1 MAWQQGDQWGQ
12 SDNPLQDIFKKFER
26 MFSGGGG
33 GRGPIKGLKTIIA
46 LGAILLFF
54 VAAFYTV
61 APDEQGVVKRFGK
74 VVRVTNPGPHFRL
87 PIFETVLKPQVTK
100 VHPVAIGFRRDPS
113 GRAQVL
119 PREALM
125 LTGDENIWQVE
136 TVVQYRI
143 QDAEAYLFNVAG
155 VEATIKK
162 SSEAAIR
169 EVLGRTLVDD
179 ALTTGK
185 QQIQTETQTIA
196 QAILDSYGAGVEI
209 TTVQLKDVSPPK
221 EVVAAFKD
229 VASAKEDRERL
240 IRQAQSY
247 ENDIIPKAKG
257 QAAQIV
263 NEAEAFSQARVA
275 RAKGEGNRF
284 VKQLKEYRRGKDVIR
299 KRIYIET
306 MEEILPRMDKV
317 IIEGNIAGGILP
329 YLPLTPGSRAKGNV
343 EQ

>member
-12 SDNPLQDIFKKFER
+12 SNNPLQDIFKKFER
-26 MFSGGGG
+26 QFGGGG
-33 GRGPIKGLKTIIA
+33 GGPIKGLKTIIA
-46 LGAILLFF
+46 LGAIIFFF
-54 VAAFYTV
+54 VTAFYTV
-61 APDEQGVVKRFGK
+61 APDEQGVVKRFGE
-74 VVRVTNPGPHFRL
+74 VVRTTGPGPHFRL
-87 PIFETVLKPQVTK
+87 PLIETVLKPQVTK
-100 VHPVAIGFRRDPS
+100 IHTVGIGFRRDPS

-125 LTGDENIWQVE
+125 LTGDENILQVE
-136 TVVQYRI
+136 MVVQYRI
-143 QDAEAYLFNVAG
+143 QDAEDYLFNIAG
-155 VEATIKK
+155 IDATIKK

-169 EVLGRTLVDD
+169 EVIGKTLVDD

-185 QQIQTETQTIA
+185 QQIQTETQQIA
-196 QAILDSYGAGVEI
+196 QEILDSYGAGVEI

-263 NEAEAFSQARVA
+263 NEAEAFAQARVQ
-275 RAKGEGNRF
+275 RAEGDADRF
-284 VKQLKEYRRGKDVIR
+284 LKQLVEYRRGKDVIR
-299 KRIYIET
+299 TRIYIET
-306 MEEILPRMDKV
+306 MEAILPRMEKV
-317 IIEGNIAGGILP
+317 IIDGKIAGGILP
-329 YLPLTPGSRAKGNV
+329 YLPLGPGSRAKGNV
-343 EQ
+343 GQ

>member
-1 MAWQQGDQWGQ
+1 M
-12 SDNPLQDIFKKFER
+12 QDIFKKFER
-26 MFSGGGG
+26 KFGGGG
-33 GRGPIKGLKTIIA
+33 GGPIKGLKTIIA
-46 LGAILLFF
+46 LGAIVLFF
-54 VAAFYTV
+54 VSAFYTV
-61 APDEQGVVKRFGK
+61 APDEQGVVKRFGE
-74 VVRVTNPGPHFRL
+74 VVRVTNPGPHFRV
-87 PIFETVLKPQVTK
+87 PILETVYKPQVTK

-125 LTGDENIWQVE
+125 LTGDENILQVE

-143 QDAEAYLFNVAG
+143 QDAKAYLFNVASI
-155 VEATIKK
+155 EATIKK

-169 EVLGRTLVDD
+169 EVLGKTNVDD

-185 QQIQTETQTIA
+185 QQIQAETQANA
-196 QAILDSYGAGVEI
+196 QAILDSYDAGVEI

-247 ENDIIPKAKG
+247 ENDIIPRAKG
-257 QAAQIV
+257 QAAQTV
-263 NEAEAFSQARVA
+263 NEAEAFAQARVA
-275 RAKGEGNRF
+275 RAEGEADRF
-284 VKQLKEYRRGKDVIR
+284 LKQLKEYRRGKNVIR

-306 MEEILPRMDKV
+306 MEEILPKMDKV
-317 IIEGNIAGGILP
+317 IIEGSIAGGILP
-329 YLPLTPGSRAKGNV
+329 YLPLSPASRVKGNV
-343 EQ
+343 EK

>member
-12 SDNPLQDIFKKFER
+12 SNNPLQDIFKKFER

-33 GRGPIKGLKTIIA
+33 GPIKGLKTIIA
-46 LGAILLFF
+46 LGAIIFF
-54 VAAFYTV
+54 FITAFYTV
-61 APDEQGVVKRFGK
+61 APDEQGVVKRFGE
-74 VVRVTNPGPHFRL
+74 VVRITGPGPHFRL
-87 PIFETVLKPQVTK
+87 PIIETVLKPQVTK
-100 VHPVAIGFRRDPS
+100 IHTVGIGFRRDPS

-125 LTGDENIWQVE
+125 LTGDENILQVE
-136 TVVQYRI
+136 MVVQYRI
-143 QDAEAYLFNVAG
+143 QDAEDYLFNIAG
-155 VEATIKK
+155 IDATIKK

-169 EVLGRTLVDD
+169 EVIGRTLVDD

-185 QQIQTETQTIA
+185 QQIQDETQTIA
-196 QAILDSYGAGVEI
+196 QQILDSYGAGVEI

-263 NEAEAFSQARVA
+263 NEAEAFAQARVQ
-275 RAKGEGNRF
+275 RAEGDADRF
-284 VKQLKEYRRGKDVIR
+284 LKQLKEYRRGKDVIR
-299 KRIYIET
+299 TRIYIET
-306 MEEILPRMDKV
+306 MEAILPRMEKV
-317 IIEGNIAGGILP
+317 IIDGKIAGGILP
-329 YLPLTPGSRAKGNV
+329 YLPLGPGSRAKGNV
-343 EQ
+343 GQ

>member
-12 SDNPLQDIFKKFER
+12 SDNPLQDIFKKVER
-26 MFSGGGG
+26 LFGGGG
-33 GRGPIKGLKTIIA
+33 GPVKGLKTIIA
-46 LGAILLFF
+46 LGLIILFF
-54 VAAFYTV
+54 VSAFYTV
-61 APDEQGVVKRFGK
+61 EPDEQGVVKRFGK
-74 VVRVTNPGPHFRL
+74 VVRVTNPGPHFRV
-87 PIFETVLKPQVTK
+87 PVIETVYKPQVTK

-125 LTGDENIWQVE
+125 LTGDENILQVE

-143 QDAEAYLFNVAG
+143 QDAEAYLFNVAN
-155 VEATIKK
+155 VESTIKK
-162 SSEAAIR
+162 GSEAAIR
-169 EVLGRTLVDD
+169 EVLGKTHVDD

-185 QQIQTETQTIA
+185 QEIQTKTQDIA
-196 QAILDSYGAGVEI
+196 QKILDSYSAGVEI

-257 QAAQIV
+257 QAAQTV
-263 NEAEAFSQARVA
+263 NEAEAFAQARVQ
-275 RAKGEGNRF
+275 RAKGEGDRF

-306 MEEILPRMDKV
+306 MEAILPRMDKV
-317 IIEGNIAGGILP
+317 IIEGKVADGILP
-329 YLPLTPGSRAKGNV
+329 YLPLGQGVRAKGNV
-343 EQ
+343 GQ

>member
-1 MAWQQGDQWGQ
+1 MAGQQGDQWGQ

-26 MFSGGGG
+26 QFRGGGSSGG
-33 GRGPIKGLKTIIA
+33 PSKGIKTIIG
-46 LGAILLFF
+46 LGAIVLFF
-54 VAAFYTV
+54 VTAFYTV
-61 APDEQGVVKRFGK
+61 APDEQGVIKRFGE
-74 VVRVTNPGPHFRL
+74 VVRVTQPGPHFRV
-87 PIFETVLKPQVTK
+87 PILETVFKPKATK

-125 LTGDENIWQVE
+125 LTGDENILQVE

-143 QDAEAYLFNVAG
+143 QDATAYLFNVAG

-169 EVLGRTLVDD
+169 EVLGNTLVDD

-185 QQIQTETQTIA
+185 QKIQTDTQAIA
-196 QAILDSYGAGVEI
+196 QKILDSYGSGVEI

-247 ENDIIPKAKG
+247 ENDIIPRAKG
-257 QAAQIV
+257 QAAQTV
-263 NEAEAFSQARVA
+263 NEAQAFSQARVA
-275 RAKGEGNRF
+275 RAQGDSTRF
-284 VKQLKEYRRGKDVIR
+284 LKQLKEYRRGKDVIR

-306 MEEILPRMDKV
+306 MEQILPSMDKV
-317 IIEGNIAGGILP
+317 IIEGSIADGILP
-329 YLPLTPGSRAKGNV
+329 YLPLSPSSRAKGNV
-343 EQ
+343 GQ